1 MDPELAQTP
10 AGKFIIDDD
19 AAIAK
24 RMGFDDVVAGSEI
37 LLAAWDRGS
46 SRISLSPEVLN
57 PEITSDSAFTQWTLG
72 SEGTSTDMLDV
83 DNHLDQ
89 SVPRRASGDILDI
102 DNHNSVPSFQD
113 ANDNTRE
120 VREPLKLEQRV
131 KFMDDAD
138 EIFLQ
143 ISEDRTR
150 QRSASAPLAGTP
162 DLNEKRGPAIKSAKA
177 TSSSSIINRTTTM
190 RNQAESLSIEEQ
202 NEAEIWNDIVTSLR
216 LMLGA
221 NFLLWLFG
229 GFPVLLLYYI
239 FDETDE
245 SSVTHTD
252 VYFLSAI
259 LGLFVLAEL
268 AKHFMWYLGKKVYIE
283 YDTKNT
289 KKHRQ
294 ILRPTLADETGCCGI
309 TLDLDQLST
318 DSIRYKVLSN
328 FKFFNWKTAATVSLL
343 TALLPWIP
351 TILSENKPK
360 RTIDSI
366 IHLLNSV
373 QTLLYANYLGMEFNE
388 VLARIEFSAIVVMD
402 GKETLQKG
410 GIKRPGLVGFYRWHC
425 EKLYFPLNY
434 LQIHLEKSAVSFIV
448 LDIALGLFVL
458 FAVLIFDFRDMRDYP
473 WVLTFTYIFVIM
485 TAAVLI
491 VLWKCIEL
499 EKSVD
504 NVVKILTDQTVHPLK
519 NKYAQTRRLTADE
532 NTKSP
537 RIKEDHVVLPDELLD
552 TNLFIS
558 ILMFWNN
565 RSHAPKVLGLKF
577 GKTLFLRLAV
587 LLFSNTVVFLLKEQ
601 V

>member
-19 AAIAK
+19 DAAIAK
-24 RMGFDDVVAGSEI
+24 RLGLDDVVGGSDF
-37 LLAAWDRGS
+37 LLS
-46 SRISLSPEVLN
+46 SRDKRSSQISLSPDDLN
-57 PEITSDSAFTQWTLG
+57 AEITSDSTFVPWNLSG
-72 SEGTSTDMLDV
+72 DTSTLDA
-83 DNHLDQ
+83 DIQQ
-89 SVPRRASGDILDI
+89 SVQRRISGNTADTLDI
-102 DNHNSVPSFQD
+102 DDQHSISRNQYSS
-113 ANDNTRE
+113 DNTKEERE
-120 VREPLKLEQRV
+120 IKQNV
-131 KFMDDAD
+131 KFVDDAD

-143 ISEDRTR
+143 VSEDRPR
-150 QRSASAPLAGTP
+150 QRSASVPLVGTP
-162 DLNEKRGPAIKSAKA
+162 NLNQKRSPSIQSGKVM
-177 TSSSSIINRTTTM
+177 SSPIINRTTTM

-202 NEAEIWNDIVTSLR
+202 NEAEIWNDILNSLK
-216 LMLGA
+216 LMLGV
-221 NFLLWLFG
+221 NFLLWLLG
-229 GFPVLLLYYI
+229 GFPVLLLYYV
-239 FDETDE
+239 FDKADE

-268 AKHFMWYLGKKVYIE
+268 AKHFMWYLGKKVYVE

-294 ILRPTLADETGCCGI
+294 ILRPTLADEAGCCGI
-309 TLDLDQLST
+309 TLNLDHLST
-318 DSIRYKVLSN
+318 DSLRYKVLSN
-328 FKFFNWKTAATVSLL
+328 FKFFNWKTVAIVSLL
-343 TALLPWIP
+343 IAPLPWIP
-351 TILSENKPK
+351 SILSTEKPK
-360 RTIDSI
+360 TTIDSI
-366 IHLLNSV
+366 ILILNFV

-388 VLARIEFSAIVVMD
+388 ILARIEFSEIVVKD

-410 GIKRPGLVGFYRWHC
+410 GIKKPGLVGFYRWHC

-458 FAVLIFDFRDMRDYP
+458 FSVLIFDFRDMRDYP
-473 WVLTFTYIFVIM
+473 WVLTFTYIFVII

-491 VLWKCIEL
+491 LLWKCIEL
-499 EKSVD
+499 EKMVD

-519 NKYAQTRRLTADE
+519 NKYAHTRRLTGDE
-532 NTKSP
+532 NTKNP
-537 RIKEDHVVLPDELLD
+537 KIKEDHVMLPDELLD

-577 GKTLFLRLAV
+577 GKTLFLRLAA